1 MNFDFLL
8 NNNKKISTY
17 NKSIKYTPF
26 PPASRLPAK
35 ELYPILSKFI
45 ISCCPTNNSATNK
58 VHKHT
63 GPKQNPN
70 PTPHP
75 EPKPHPKPKHN
86 PIETC
91 KFLLWTETESGTETK
106 STIKSAT
113 CYPGLALTANPSFP
127 ALSANAI
134 WCLKTTSKIYN
145 PRLPNTELPHIHVLL
160 R

>member
-1 MNFDFLL
+1 MHFDFLL
-8 NNNKKISTY
+8 NNHKKISKY

-58 VHKHT
+58 STQTHGTETKS
-63 GPKQNPN
+63 
-70 PTPHP
+70 
-75 EPKPHPKPKHN
+75 EPD
-86 PIETC
+86 TTSG
-91 KFLLWTETESGTETK
+91 TETESETETKSGTETK

-113 CYPGLALTANPSFP
+113 CYPGLALSANPSFP
-127 ALSANAI
+127 APSANAI
-134 WCLKTTSKIYN
+134 WCLKTTSKIYS
-145 PRLPNTELPHIHVLL
+145 PRLPNTELPHIHILL